1 MSGAILLCNR
11 NDLLLCI
18 NELIN
23 LGILLR
29 MIYADDYLFYRFVEG
44 RGGVSINQVTGKK
57 FTWVRFGTWYAYL
70 TLLTVIG
77 TFISS

>member
-57 FTWVRFGTWYAYL
+57 FTWVSFGTWYAYL
-70 TLLTVIG
+70 TLLTVID